1 MLSTGSGIEVTLN
14 LDSNLEIGSQ
24 DPLNSLTFTVLGSCR
39 YCQSDWPSHFTLG
52 PSGKLFALSSERG
65 GCHQTT
71 FTFIYLFL
79 SYVCASPLTIFG
91 CKLQSKSQIVLCQ
104 SIHRCGVV
112 RCGSPSKSPHLTLHT
127 SVLYTELYTVHCTR
141 SLPTVV
147 GGGQLTRRGY

>member
-52 PSGKLFALSSERG
+52 PSGKLLPLSSERG

-71 FTFIYLFL
+71 FTFSYL

-104 SIHRCGVV
+104 SIHRCGAV
-112 RCGSPSKSPHLTLHT
+112 RCGSPSKSPHLT
-127 SVLYTELYTVHCTR
+127 YTLLSCTLNCTLYTVLGVCP
-141 SLPTVV
+141 L
-147 GGGQLTRRGY
+147 